1 MVVAVD
7 ETEKQTRSPQERINL
22 VDELKTEL
30 SDTHPRALLLSRR
43 LFRRVIKKQ
52 LKDRT
57 TGPDS
62 LNKNCH
68 IIQLADLNDAIDT
81 PAFDDMDLAPS
92 DRVILILEP
101 PNHELRHRSRKALGR
116 WLWRSLFNACI
127 SLELS
132 ERHRRGELSEQLIW
146 NLINQIGQTQFD
158 EIRATIH
165 HQGLVVDPYDD
176 PAIFREFVASYLTL
190 QIFDPDSFES
200 MFPHHAD
207 HPHIEILVH
216 QQVDLDGLLE
226 DARPASCSGLR
237 PLAEMQTMPIQSA
250 AETTSS
256 VSLATATSLRAMART
271 LSEKGNSARTAILFA
286 TAARAQGRDGDAD
299 LAHAR
304 DALLQLATRLID
316 ATDCRTSS
324 VERLAS
330 ALRPLLAFC
339 EKRRF
344 NVEARL
350 LSDLERACI
359 AAEET
364 SHQLAPLR
372 WMKSLGKNE
381 LVQELREQR
390 RVQVLRRVRGAIK
403 RVSKSR
409 LNELEMK
416 TLQAELGAIEVL
428 CESRLRDDFRTLISG
443 ALESAHMIPTNR
455 AESIEWAKLVEEL
468 LDRICNRGFIN
479 IGDLRD
485 VIALNDLK
493 MADVSGVSEFF
504 QGDKLLQADAF
515 LADALPGVY
524 RRGEIYMRFLQ
535 RLSSLGFGTPLGRLL
550 TLYAVLPFGGAF
562 VVLEGLEHSI
572 MVGINK
578 FASQPMS
585 VVSLTSVIGTG
596 FLLGGLIHS
605 PPFRRFVHE
614 SLKTVWKWFKFLLFD
629 GPSLLFNLEWV
640 RRIRRH
646 SVYEWTVRYFI
657 KPSIATACVWL
668 IIRVFPLFGL
678 SNQLVLGLLFMI
690 SNLVLNSGPWRWFE
704 EVLAEVYI
712 RSWRAVRFRV
722 LPGAFEI
729 VMLVFNKMIEYMER
743 AIYGV
748 DEWLRL
754 RSGENRAVF
763 IVKLMLNIPWFVC
776 TYLIRI
782 YINLLVEPQVN
793 PIKHFPVVTVSHKI
807 ILPLTKTLITL
818 FATPLVPV
826 FGVVIGN
833 AVATAT
839 VVLLPGVFGFLVW
852 EFKSNWRLYQANQG
866 GGFKTEIIGDHSE
879 TMLRFMKPG
888 FHSGTLPSLYQKLRR
903 AQSLEQSKKRI
914 KFEDGLHHV
923 EAAIRRFTER
933 FLLKSLSMA
942 PSPALWRTKIS
953 KIGLSSRRITVE
965 IARGPDEKPFQVAFE
980 EKSGWLVVGILQ
992 PGWVGTLD
1000 GPGTGWFTAALT
1012 GYYKLAGVD
1021 LVREHLEHELGLDD
1035 AYDIRRGQVVM
1046 WRPESAEK
1054 AAVFDLR
1061 TASSG
1066 GPNPGLFE
1074 KTGELFFSRK
1084 SLQWSSWVQFWR
1096 GNEPDGVLVE
1106 HQMLRRD
1113 LRERAAQ
1120 GE

>member
-1 MVVAVD
+1 MGVALD
-7 ETEKQTRSPQERINL
+7 KTGQRARSPQERMRLIH
-22 VDELKTEL
+22 ELRTEL
-30 SDTHPRALLLSRR
+30 NETHSRAFLLSRR

-52 LKDRT
+52 LKDET

-62 LNKNCH
+62 LNKGCH
-68 IIQLADLNDAIDT
+68 IIQVADLHDVIESMAIKDHE
-81 PAFDDMDLAPS
+81 FGPS
-92 DRVILILEP
+92 DRVMLILEP
-101 PNHELRHRSRKALGR
+101 SNQELRHRSRRALGR
-116 WLWRSLFNACI
+116 WLWRALFHASI

-132 ERHRRGELSEQLIW
+132 ERRRLGQLSEELIW

-158 EIRATIH
+158 EIRAAIH

-176 PAIFREFVASYLTL
+176 SSIFTEFVASYSTL
-190 QIFDPDSFES
+190 QVFDPDSFAS

-207 HPHIEILVH
+207 HPHLEHLVQ
-216 QQVDLDGLLE
+216 QQVDLDGFLE
-226 DARPASCSGLR
+226 QARPASCIGLR
-237 PLAEMQTMPIQSA
+237 PIAEMQTVPIQPEP
-250 AETTSS
+250 ETTAS
-256 VSLATATSLRAMART
+256 VSLTTATSLRAIANT

-286 TAARAQGRDGDAD
+286 TAARAQGRSGDDD
-299 LAHAR
+299 LARAR
-304 DALLQLATRLID
+304 DALLQLASRLVE
-316 ATDCRTSS
+316 ATDSRTSS
-324 VERLAS
+324 VERLAG
-330 ALRPLLAFC
+330 ALGPLLAFC

-359 AAEET
+359 AEEET

-372 WMKSLGKNE
+372 WIKSLGRHA
-381 LVQELREQR
+381 LVQELRAQR
-390 RVQVLRRVRGAIK
+390 RVQVLRRVRSAIK

-409 LNELEMK
+409 LNELEVK
-416 TLQAELGAIEVL
+416 TLQSELGVIEAL
-428 CESRLRDDFRTLISG
+428 CEVRLRDDFRTLISA
-443 ALESAHMIPTNR
+443 ALESAHMIPSNR

-504 QGDKLLQADAF
+504 KGDKLLQADAC
-515 LADALPGVY
+515 LAEALPGVY

-572 MVGINK
+572 MVAVNK
-578 FASQPMS
+578 FVSQPMS
-585 VVSLTSVIGTG
+585 VVSLASVIGTG
-596 FLLGGLIHS
+596 FFLGGLIHS
-605 PPFRRFVHE
+605 PGFRRFVHH
-614 SLKTVWKWFKFLLFD
+614 SLKTIWMWCKFLLFD
-629 GPSLLFNLEWV
+629 GPSLLINLEWV

-646 SVYEWTVRYFI
+646 PIYDWGVRYLV
-657 KPSIATACVWL
+657 KPSLATGIIWM

-678 SNQLVLGLLFMI
+678 SDQIVLALLFVI

-729 VMLVFNKMIEYMER
+729 VMFVFNKMIEYMER
-743 AIYGV
+743 AIYSV

-754 RSGENRAVF
+754 RSGENRALFV
-763 IVKLMLNIPWFVC
+763 VKLMLNVPWFIC

-818 FATPLVPV
+818 FATPLVPI

-833 AVATAT
+833 AIATAT

-903 AQSLEQSKKRI
+903 AQSLDQSKKRL

-933 FLLKSLSMA
+933 FFIKSLSMA
-942 PSPALWRTKIS
+942 PSPSLWRTQIS
-953 KIGLSSRRITVE
+953 HIGLSSHRITVV
-965 IARGPDEKPFQVAFE
+965 IARGNDEKNFEVAFE

-992 PGWVGTLD
+992 EGWLGTLD
-1000 GPGTGWFTAALT
+1000 GPALGWFQAALI

-1021 LVREHLEHELGLDD
+1021 LVREHLERELSLDG
-1035 AYDIRRGQVVM
+1035 AYDIRRGQIVM
-1046 WRPESAEK
+1046 WRPETGQK
-1054 AAVFDLR
+1054 ASVFDLSSASATPAR
-1061 TASSG
+1061 KSLESVQTAG
-1066 GPNPGLFE
+1066 
-1074 KTGELFFSRK
+1074 LFFSRK
-1084 SLQWSSWVQFWR
+1084 SLDWDDWVEFWSGSQ
-1096 GNEPDGVLVE
+1096 PDGALVS
-1106 HQMLRRD
+1106 HHVFSRD
-1113 LRERAAQ
+1113 L
-1120 GE
+1120 